1 MKILIGALLF
11 FGFLLP
17 GQSDAADFQISFKWL
32 KTSTSTGGY
41 PDTEKNPRFELKNVP
56 SGTTVIHFQMSDQD
70 ADYYHG
76 GGSAAYTGQSAIESG
91 AFKYEGPC
99 PPDTHTYVWTAK
111 AKDADGNT
119 LGRAKAKR
127 KFPE

>member
-32 KTSTSTGGY
+32 KTSTCTGGY

-56 SGTTVIHFQMSDQD
+56 SGTTVIHCEGKRRRREYFGKSKSKTQISRMKK
-70 ADYYHG
+70 YFPN
-76 GGSAAYTGQSAIESG
+76 GQNNFLYNDSSL
-91 AFKYEGPC
+91 
-99 PPDTHTYVWTAK
+99 
-111 AKDADGNT
+111 NT
-119 LGRAKAKR
+119 L
-127 KFPE
+127 F